1 MLTFINDYFRKVQV
15 YILKHKS
22 GVFGKFKQ
30 WKNIIKRQI
39 GKKIKSL
46 RIGNDMEFCDKE
58 FNKFCNNEGIM
69 RHHTIRHTPQQNG
82 VAKRINRTIFEK
94 VRCMLSNAKLLNEF
108 WVEVVNSAY
117 YLANISPSILI
128 SFKTP
133 KEVWFG
139 SLSNYVNLRIFL
151 LSSLYSCE

>member
-1 MLTFINDYFRKVQV
+1 
-15 YILKHKS
+15 
-22 GVFGKFKQ
+22 
-30 WKNIIKRQI
+30 
-39 GKKIKSL
+39 
-46 RIGNDMEFCDKE
+46 
-58 FNKFCNNEGIM
+58 
-69 RHHTIRHTPQQNG
+69 
-82 VAKRINRTIFEK
+82 
-94 VRCMLSNAKLLNEF
+94 MLSNAKLLNEF